1 MALLTRFSE
10 RDSSKKK
17 REIHQCFHQKILHRV
32 TILMLQQRGMMNGTR
47 FTVQCERN
55 RGTMIQ
61 RSIPIKRRM
70 NKETR
75 GFELFEHINYYHV

>member
-1 MALLTRFSE
+1 MIHQK
-10 RDSSKKK
+10 KKK
-17 REIHQCFHQKILHRV
+17 RDSPVFSSKNSSSCNDTYVTTTRV
-32 TILMLQQRGMMNGTR
+32 NGTR

-75 GFELFEHINYYHV
+75 GFELFEDINYYHV